1 MVDHRL
7 ALGPRGSGIERL
19 RQVIVNDGIVT
30 RLERDGPV
38 WVDNGSHKALD
49 LLKGGTLELGVDT
62 SGPGG
67 LGVRVDSLDV
77 SSKVK
82 RLLFGEKIHEV
93 VVGAQLHVDAGLL
106 RLVQVD
112 NLRMAGEVVDAI
124 LEFGELRVEGIH
136 LLVFTL
142 GGMCDDGLAK
152 LADVVVLSEE
162 LVSSL
167 GAGDRGKDG
176 NKGSGPH
183 GFFLINNYK
192 KYWKQAS
199 SIN

>member
-7 ALGPRGSGIERL
+7 ALGPRSSGIERL
-19 RQVIVNDGIVT
+19 RQVIVNESIVT
-30 RLERDGPV
+30 GLERDGPV
-38 WVDNGSHKALD
+38 WVDNSSHNALN
-49 LLKGGTLELGVDT
+49 LLKRGTFELGVDT
-62 SGPGG
+62 SCPGG
-67 LGVRVDSLDV
+67 LGVRVDGLDV
-77 SSKVK
+77 SRKVK
-82 RLLFGEKIHEV
+82 RSLFGEKIREV

-112 NLRMAGEVVDAI
+112 NLRMVGEVVDAI
-124 LEFGELRVEGIH
+124 LELGELRVEGIH
-136 LLVFTL
+136 LLVFTF
-142 GGMCDDGLAK
+142 GSMFDDGLAK

-183 GFFLINNYK
+183 GFEFSNK
-192 KYWKQAS
+192 
-199 SIN
+199 

>member
-7 ALGPRGSGIERL
+7 TLGPLGSGIERL

-30 RLERDGPV
+30 GLKRDGPV
-38 WVDNGSHKALD
+38 WVDNGSHNALD

-67 LGVRVDSLDV
+67 LGVRVDGLDV
-77 SSKVK
+77 SSKVE
-82 RLLFGEKIHEV
+82 RSLFGQKIHEV
-93 VVGAQLHVDAGLL
+93 VVGAQFHVDARLL

-112 NLRMAGEVVDAI
+112 NLWMAGEVVDAV
-124 LEFGELRVEGIH
+124 LELGELLVQGIH
-136 LLVFTL
+136 FFVFTL
-142 GGMCDDGLAK
+142 GSVFDDSLAK

-183 GFFLINNYK
+183 GFYFF
-192 KYWKQAS
+192 
-199 SIN
+199 